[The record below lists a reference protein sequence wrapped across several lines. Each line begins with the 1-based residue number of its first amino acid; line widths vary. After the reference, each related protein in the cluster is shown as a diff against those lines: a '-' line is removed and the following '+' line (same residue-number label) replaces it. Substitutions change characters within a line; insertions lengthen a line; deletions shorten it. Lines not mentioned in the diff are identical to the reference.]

1 MTDGNPR
8 GQSTGRTP
16 SRGTV
21 GVEDQHRLEQS
32 LREVVALDD
41 SIQTPSLE
49 EAVDGVVGALPVVD
63 EPGLVL

>member
-1 MTDGNPR
+1 MVAPGLQCGGR
-8 GQSTGRTP
+8 EGQHLRI
-16 SRGTV
+16 
-21 GVEDQHRLEQS
+21 GVEDQHRLEQP
-32 LREVVALDD
+32 LREVVALGD